1 MDLMYLCMM
10 VCASYP
16 YIVDMTEFKNIM
28 NRQIY
33 LPELLSINI
42 KNYTLYPNGLDYTFN
57 FVKGVNLVLGGNGM
71 GKTTFVN
78 IIRFAI
84 LGLYKKPFGYT
95 RTYQGNIIE
104 KRQLFPQKYFSSR
117 MDDSVRTDTS
127 PTVSIGMKIN
137 NITVELTRDLS
148 SITLT
153 KLKVDGIEVLG
164 DLINQFSYE
173 KLSDIEKKDTLPYK
187 YENIIKTNT
196 NLEFDDLI
204 FFVNE
209 VLFFG
214 EDHKTILW
222 NDEGFFPDVQSEL
235 FNKYFNDPDL
245 DKKRQEAIR
254 KAKYFDS
261 LSRHSSEDMRA
272 INKVLSKMKDAP
284 VANLSTN
291 KGNIAFT
298 LIDLKEELA
307 RINTKLE
314 TIQKERASKSQYIS
328 LLQND
333 INKIS
338 LSVSDKDKQ
347 LKQIEEE
354 LNSHIWET
362 LYPSYHIFIKNIQ
375 LNHVCPMCSHTNG
388 ELVERVTNE
397 QNNCFVCGTPI
408 STNTDTDII
417 LRKQFEEISVERKS
431 LYQSINSKKQK
442 IQNIE
447 QEIINL
453 DSEFS
458 NTESRKREIQQ
469 NIREL
474 EYKNVMSDNSQNSIQ
489 PFLDEVNYLTQQKEK
504 YQKQR
509 DEQYDIVT
517 SISEEIEDII
527 TTNVQAFSSIFAQ
540 YAGKFLGVPCELTY
554 MKQVGD
560 SNKRFYPIID
570 GKVRFYEEEMSES
583 QRFFVDHSF
592 RMSILTFFYKTP
604 SFYIVETPD
613 SSLDISYERNAASV
627 FAEFLKKPNSLI
639 ITSNLNN
646 SLFIEHLLNQKDIDL
661 GIVGLL
667 EIAKQSA
674 IQNTNEQLKLIYQN
688 IKKRLKSC

>member
-1 MDLMYLCMM
+1 M
-10 VCASYP
+10 S
-16 YIVDMTEFKNIM
+16 
-28 NRQIY
+28 RQIY

-42 KNYTLYPNGLDYTFN
+42 KNYTLYPNGLDYTFD

-104 KRQLFPQKYFSSR
+104 KRQLFPQKYFSNR
-117 MDDSVRTDTS
+117 MDDSVHTDTS
-127 PTVSIGMKIN
+127 PTVSISMKIN
-137 NITVELTRDLS
+137 NVLVELTRDLS
-148 SITLT
+148 SITMT
-153 KLKVDGIEVLG
+153 QLKVNRTEVSGALV
-164 DLINQFSYE
+164 NQFSYE
-173 KLSDIEKKDTLPYK
+173 KLSDAAKTDTLPYK
-187 YENIIKTNT
+187 YEEIIKVNT

-222 NDEGFFPDVQSEL
+222 NDGDFFPDVQSEL

-245 DKKRQEAIR
+245 DKKRQDAIR

-272 INKVLSKMKDAP
+272 INKVLSKMKGAP
-284 VANLSTN
+284 VIGNSITN
-291 KGNIAFT
+291 ERNIALI
-298 LIDLKEELA
+298 LIDLKGRLVEKDAKLA
-307 RINTKLE
+307 A
-314 TIQKERASKSQYIS
+314 IQKERTSKSQDIS

-338 LSVSDKDKQ
+338 LSTNDIDKE
-347 LKQIEEE
+347 LKQIEDK
-354 LNSHIWET
+354 LNNHIWET
-362 LYPSYHIFIKNIQ
+362 LHPSYHVFIKNIQ
-375 LNHVCPMCSHTNG
+375 LNHICPMCNQPND
-388 ELVERVTNE
+388 ELVEKVTNE
-397 QNNCFVCGTPI
+397 QNNCFACRIPI
-408 STNTDTDII
+408 NTNTEEDIT
-417 LRKQFEEISVERKS
+417 LRKRFDEISAHRKT

-447 QEIINL
+447 QQIVNL

-458 NTESRKREIQQ
+458 KIESERRTIQQ
-469 NIREL
+469 KVREF
-474 EYKNVMSDNSQNSIQ
+474 EYENAMSDNSQNSIQ
-489 PFLDEVNYLTQQKEK
+489 PFLDEVNRLTQQKEA

-517 SISEEIEDII
+517 SISNEIEDVI
-527 TTNVQAFSSIFAQ
+527 TANVHVFSSFFAQ

-554 MKQVGD
+554 IKQAGD
-560 SNKRFYPIID
+560 TNKRFYPVID

-592 RMSILTFFYKTP
+592 RMSILTFFYRTP

-613 SSLDISYERNAASV
+613 SSLDISYERNAARV

-646 SLFIEHLLNQKDIDL
+646 SLFIEHLLDQKDIDL

-667 EIAKQSA
+667 EIAKQST
-674 IQNTNEQLKLIYQN
+674 IQNTNEQLKSIYHH
-688 IKKRLKSC
+688 IKTRLESC

>member
-1 MDLMYLCMM
+1 M
-10 VCASYP
+10 S
-16 YIVDMTEFKNIM
+16 
-28 NRQIY
+28 RRIY

-42 KNYTLYPNGLDYTFN
+42 KNYTLYPNGLDYTFD

-78 IIRFAI
+78 IIRYAI

-104 KRQLFPQKYFSSR
+104 KRQLFPQKYFSNR
-117 MDDSVRTDTS
+117 MDDSIHTDAS
-127 PTVSIGMKIN
+127 PTVSISMKIN
-137 NITVELTRDLS
+137 NVAVELVRDLS
-148 SITLT
+148 SITLLQ
-153 KLKVDGIEVLG
+153 LKVNGIELSG
-164 DLINQFSYE
+164 SLINQFNYE
-173 KLSDIEKKDTLPYK
+173 KLSDAAKKDTLPYK
-187 YENIIKTNT
+187 YEEIIKTNT

-222 NDEGFFPDVQSEL
+222 NDRDFFPDVQSEL

-272 INKVLSKMKDAP
+272 INKVLSKMKDTP
-284 VANLSTN
+284 VTDHSTSN
-291 KGNIAFT
+291 KENTA
-298 LIDLKEELA
+298 LILIGLREKLA
-307 RINTKLE
+307 EMDAKLAA
-314 TIQKERASKSQYIS
+314 IQKERASKSQEIS
-328 LLQND
+328 LLQNE

-338 LSVSDKDKQ
+338 LSANDIDKQ
-347 LKQIEEE
+347 LKQIEEK
-354 LNSHIWET
+354 LNNHIWET
-362 LYPSYHIFIKNIQ
+362 LHPSYHVFIKNIQ
-375 LNHVCPMCSHTNG
+375 LNHICPMCNKPNDD
-388 ELVERVTNE
+388 LVEKVANDSNICFACGASINE
-397 QNNCFVCGTPI
+397 
-408 STNTDTDII
+408 NTEIDTRLKNSFD
-417 LRKQFEEISVERKS
+417 EISIHRKT
-431 LYQSINSKKQK
+431 LYQSINSKKRT

-447 QEIINL
+447 QQIISL

-458 NTESRKREIQQ
+458 NTELKRRTILQQ
-469 NIREL
+469 VREL
-474 EYKNVMSDNSQNSIQ
+474 EYENAMSDNSQNSIQ
-489 PFLDEVNYLTQQKEK
+489 PFLDEVNRLTLQKEA

-509 DEQYDIVT
+509 DEQYNIVT
-517 SISEEIEDII
+517 SISNEIDDVI
-527 TTNVQAFSSIFAQ
+527 TANVHVFSSIFAQ

-554 MKQVGD
+554 IKQAGD
-560 SNKRFYPIID
+560 NNKRFYPVID

-592 RMSILTFFYKTP
+592 RMSILTFFYRTP

-646 SLFIEHLLNQKDIDL
+646 SLFIEHILDQEDIDL

-667 EIAKQSA
+667 EIAKQST
-674 IQNTNEQLKLIYQN
+674 IQNTSEQLKSIYRH
-688 IKKRLKSC
+688 IKTRLESC

>member
-1 MDLMYLCMM
+1 
-10 VCASYP
+10 
-16 YIVDMTEFKNIM
+16 
-28 NRQIY
+28 
-33 LPELLSINI
+33 
-42 KNYTLYPNGLDYTFN
+42 
-57 FVKGVNLVLGGNGM
+57 M

-78 IIRFAI
+78 IIRYAI

-104 KRQLFPQKYFSSR
+104 KRQLFPQKYFSNR
-117 MDDSVRTDTS
+117 MDDSIHTDAS
-127 PTVSIGMKIN
+127 PTVSISMKIN
-137 NITVELTRDLS
+137 NVAVELVRDLS
-148 SITLT
+148 SITLLQ
-153 KLKVDGIEVLG
+153 LKVNGIELSG
-164 DLINQFSYE
+164 SLINQFNYE
-173 KLSDIEKKDTLPYK
+173 KLSDAAKKDTLPYK
-187 YENIIKTNT
+187 YEEIIKTNT

-222 NDEGFFPDVQSEL
+222 NDGDFVPDVQSEL

-272 INKVLSKMKDAP
+272 INKVLSKMKDTP
-284 VANLSTN
+284 VTDHSTN
-291 KGNIAFT
+291 NKENTA
-298 LIDLKEELA
+298 LILIGLREKLA
-307 RINTKLE
+307 EMDAKLAA
-314 TIQKERASKSQYIS
+314 IQKERASKSQEIS
-328 LLQND
+328 LLQNE

-338 LSVSDKDKQ
+338 LSANDIDKQ
-347 LKQIEEE
+347 LKQIEEK
-354 LNSHIWET
+354 LNNHIWET
-362 LYPSYHIFIKNIQ
+362 LHPSYHVFIKNIQ
-375 LNHVCPMCSHTNG
+375 LNHICPICNKPNDD
-388 ELVERVTNE
+388 LVEKVANDSNICFACGASINE
-397 QNNCFVCGTPI
+397 
-408 STNTDTDII
+408 NTEIDTRLKNSFD
-417 LRKQFEEISVERKS
+417 EISIHRKT
-431 LYQSINSKKQK
+431 LYQSINSKKRT

-447 QEIINL
+447 QQIISL

-458 NTESRKREIQQ
+458 NTELKRRTILQQ
-469 NIREL
+469 VREL
-474 EYKNVMSDNSQNSIQ
+474 EYENAMSDNSQNSIQ
-489 PFLDEVNYLTQQKEK
+489 PFLDEVNRLTLQKEA

-509 DEQYDIVT
+509 DEQYNIVT
-517 SISEEIEDII
+517 SISNEIDDVI
-527 TTNVQAFSSIFAQ
+527 TANVHVFSSIFAQ

-554 MKQVGD
+554 IKQAGD
-560 SNKRFYPIID
+560 NNKRFYPVID

-592 RMSILTFFYKTP
+592 RMSILTFFYRTP

-646 SLFIEHLLNQKDIDL
+646 SLFIEHILDQEDIDL

-667 EIAKQSA
+667 EIAKQST
-674 IQNTNEQLKLIYQN
+674 IQNTSEQLKSIYRH
-688 IKKRLKSC
+688 IKTRMESC

>member
-1 MDLMYLCMM
+1 M
-10 VCASYP
+10 S
-16 YIVDMTEFKNIM
+16 
-28 NRQIY
+28 RQIY

-42 KNYTLYPNGLDYTFN
+42 KNYTLYPNGLDYTFE
-57 FVKGVNLVLGGNGM
+57 FVKGANLVLGGNGM

-127 PTVSIGMKIN
+127 PTVSISMKIN
-137 NITVELTRDLS
+137 NIRVELTRDLS

-164 DLINQFSYE
+164 NLIDQVNYE

-261 LSRHSSEDMRA
+261 LSRHISEDIRA
-272 INKVLSKMKDAP
+272 INKVLSKMKEAP
-284 VANLSTN
+284 VTDHSTN
-291 KGNIAFT
+291 KENIAFT
-298 LIDLKEELA
+298 LIDLKAELA
-307 RINTKLE
+307 RMNTKLE
-314 TIQKERASKSQYIS
+314 TIQKERVSKSQHIS

-338 LSVSDKDKQ
+338 LSVNDNDKQ
-347 LKQIEEE
+347 LTQIEEE

-362 LYPSYHIFIKNIQ
+362 VHPLYHIFIKNIQ
-375 LNHVCPMCSHTNG
+375 LNHVCPMCSHPNG

-458 NTESRKREIQQ
+458 NIESRKREIQQ

-474 EYKNVMSDNSQNSIQ
+474 EYENVMSDNSQNSIQ
-489 PFLDEVNYLTQQKEK
+489 PFLDEVNSLTQQKEY

-517 SISEEIEDII
+517 SISNEIEDII
-527 TTNVQAFSSIFAQ
+527 TANVQAFSSIFSQ

-554 MKQVGD
+554 MKQVRD

-613 SSLDISYERNAASV
+613 SSLDISYEGNAASV

-667 EIAKQSA
+667 EIAKQST

>member
-1 MDLMYLCMM
+1 M
-10 VCASYP
+10 S
-16 YIVDMTEFKNIM
+16 
-28 NRQIY
+28 RQIY

-42 KNYTLYPNGLDYTFN
+42 KNYTLYPNGLDYTFE
-57 FVKGVNLVLGGNGM
+57 FVKGANLVLGGNGM

-127 PTVSIGMKIN
+127 PTVSISMKIN
-137 NITVELTRDLS
+137 NTTVELTRDLS

-187 YENIIKTNT
+187 YENIIKNNT
-196 NLEFDDLI
+196 NLEVDDLI

-261 LSRHSSEDMRA
+261 LSRHISEDIRA
-272 INKVLSKMKDAP
+272 INKVLSKMKEAP
-284 VANLSTN
+284 VTDHSTN
-291 KGNIAFT
+291 KENIAFT
-298 LIDLKEELA
+298 LIDLKAELA
-307 RINTKLE
+307 RMNTKLE
-314 TIQKERASKSQYIS
+314 TIQKERVSKSQHIS

-338 LSVSDKDKQ
+338 LSVNDKDKQ
-347 LKQIEEE
+347 LTQIEEE

-362 LYPSYHIFIKNIQ
+362 VHPLYHIFIKNIQ
-375 LNHVCPMCSHTNG
+375 LNHVCPMCSHPNG

-458 NTESRKREIQQ
+458 NIESRKREIQQ

-474 EYKNVMSDNSQNSIQ
+474 EYENVMSDNSQNSIQ
-489 PFLDEVNYLTQQKEK
+489 PFLDEVNSLTQQKEY

-517 SISEEIEDII
+517 SISNEIEDII
-527 TTNVQAFSSIFAQ
+527 TANVQAFSSIFSQ

-554 MKQVGD
+554 MKQVRD

-613 SSLDISYERNAASV
+613 SSLDISYEGNAASV

-667 EIAKQSA
+667 EIAKQST

>member
-1 MDLMYLCMM
+1 M
-10 VCASYP
+10 S
-16 YIVDMTEFKNIM
+16 
-28 NRQIY
+28 RRIY

-42 KNYTLYPNGLDYTFN
+42 KNYTLYPNGLDYTFD

-78 IIRFAI
+78 IIRYAI

-104 KRQLFPQKYFSSR
+104 KRQLFPQKYFSNR
-117 MDDSVRTDTS
+117 MDDSIHTDAS
-127 PTVSIGMKIN
+127 PTVSISMKIN
-137 NITVELTRDLS
+137 NVAVELVRDLS
-148 SITLT
+148 SITLLQ
-153 KLKVDGIEVLG
+153 LKVNGIELSG
-164 DLINQFSYE
+164 SLINQFNYE
-173 KLSDIEKKDTLPYK
+173 KLSDAAKKDTLPYK
-187 YENIIKTNT
+187 YEEIIKTNT

-222 NDEGFFPDVQSEL
+222 NDGDFFPDVQSEL

-272 INKVLSKMKDAP
+272 INKVLSKMKDTP
-284 VANLSTN
+284 VTDHSTN
-291 KGNIAFT
+291 NKENTA
-298 LIDLKEELA
+298 LILIGLREKLA
-307 RINTKLE
+307 EMDAKLAA
-314 TIQKERASKSQYIS
+314 IQKERASKSQEIS
-328 LLQND
+328 LLQNE

-338 LSVSDKDKQ
+338 LSANDIDKQ
-347 LKQIEEE
+347 LKQIEEK
-354 LNSHIWET
+354 LNNHIWET
-362 LYPSYHIFIKNIQ
+362 LHPSYHVFIKNIQ
-375 LNHVCPMCSHTNG
+375 LNHICPMCNKPNDD
-388 ELVERVTNE
+388 LVEKVANDSNICFACGASINE
-397 QNNCFVCGTPI
+397 
-408 STNTDTDII
+408 NTEIDTRLKNSFD
-417 LRKQFEEISVERKS
+417 EISIHRKT
-431 LYQSINSKKQK
+431 LYQSINSKKRT

-447 QEIINL
+447 QQIISL

-458 NTESRKREIQQ
+458 NTELKRRTILQQ
-469 NIREL
+469 VREL
-474 EYKNVMSDNSQNSIQ
+474 EYENAMSDNSQNSIQ
-489 PFLDEVNYLTQQKEK
+489 PFLDEVNRLTLQKET

-509 DEQYDIVT
+509 DEQYNIVT
-517 SISEEIEDII
+517 SISNEIEDVI
-527 TTNVQAFSSIFAQ
+527 TANVHVFSSIFAQ

-554 MKQVGD
+554 IKQAGD
-560 SNKRFYPIID
+560 NNKRFYPVID

-592 RMSILTFFYKTP
+592 RMSILTFFYRIP

-646 SLFIEHLLNQKDIDL
+646 SLFIEHILDQEDIDL

-667 EIAKQSA
+667 EIAKQST
-674 IQNTNEQLKLIYQN
+674 IQNTSEQLKSIYRH
-688 IKKRLKSC
+688 IKTRLESC

>member
-1 MDLMYLCMM
+1 M
-10 VCASYP
+10 S
-16 YIVDMTEFKNIM
+16 
-28 NRQIY
+28 RRIY

-42 KNYTLYPNGLDYTFN
+42 KNYTLYPNGLDYTFD

-78 IIRFAI
+78 IIRYAI

-104 KRQLFPQKYFSSR
+104 KRQLFPQKYFSNR
-117 MDDSVRTDTS
+117 MDDSIHTDAS
-127 PTVSIGMKIN
+127 PTVSISMKIN
-137 NITVELTRDLS
+137 NVAVELVRDLS
-148 SITLT
+148 SITLLQ
-153 KLKVDGIEVLG
+153 LKVNGIELSG
-164 DLINQFSYE
+164 SLINQFNYE
-173 KLSDIEKKDTLPYK
+173 KLSDAAKKDTSPYK
-187 YENIIKTNT
+187 YEEIIKTNT

-222 NDEGFFPDVQSEL
+222 NDRDFFPDVQSEL

-272 INKVLSKMKDAP
+272 INKVLSKMKDTP
-284 VANLSTN
+284 VTDHSTN
-291 KGNIAFT
+291 NKENTA
-298 LIDLKEELA
+298 LILIGLREKLA
-307 RINTKLE
+307 EMDAKLAA
-314 TIQKERASKSQYIS
+314 IQKERASKSQEIS
-328 LLQND
+328 LLQNE

-338 LSVSDKDKQ
+338 LSANDIDKQ
-347 LKQIEEE
+347 LKQIEEK
-354 LNSHIWET
+354 LNNHIWET
-362 LYPSYHIFIKNIQ
+362 LHPSYHVFIKNIQ
-375 LNHVCPMCSHTNG
+375 LNHICPMCNKPNDD
-388 ELVERVTNE
+388 LVEKVANDSNICFACGASINE
-397 QNNCFVCGTPI
+397 
-408 STNTDTDII
+408 NTEIDTRLKNSFD
-417 LRKQFEEISVERKS
+417 EISIHRKT
-431 LYQSINSKKQK
+431 LYQSINSKKRT

-447 QEIINL
+447 QQIISL

-458 NTESRKREIQQ
+458 NTELKRRTILQQ
-469 NIREL
+469 VREL
-474 EYKNVMSDNSQNSIQ
+474 EYENAMSDNSQNSIQ
-489 PFLDEVNYLTQQKEK
+489 PFLDEVNRLTLQKEA

-509 DEQYDIVT
+509 DEQYNIVT
-517 SISEEIEDII
+517 SISNEIDDVI
-527 TTNVQAFSSIFAQ
+527 TANVHVFSSIFAQ

-554 MKQVGD
+554 IKQAGD
-560 SNKRFYPIID
+560 NNKRFYPVID

-592 RMSILTFFYKTP
+592 RMSILTFFYRTP

-646 SLFIEHLLNQKDIDL
+646 SLFIEHILDQEDIDL

-667 EIAKQSA
+667 EIAKQST
-674 IQNTNEQLKLIYQN
+674 IQNTSEQLKSIYRH
-688 IKKRLKSC
+688 IKTRMESC

>member
-1 MDLMYLCMM
+1 M
-10 VCASYP
+10 S
-16 YIVDMTEFKNIM
+16 
-28 NRQIY
+28 RRIY

-42 KNYTLYPNGLDYTFN
+42 KNYTLYPNGLDYTFD

-78 IIRFAI
+78 IIRYAI

-104 KRQLFPQKYFSSR
+104 KRQLFPQKYFSNR
-117 MDDSVRTDTS
+117 MDDSIHTDAS
-127 PTVSIGMKIN
+127 PTVSISMKIN
-137 NITVELTRDLS
+137 NVAVELVRDLS
-148 SITLT
+148 SITLLQ
-153 KLKVDGIEVLG
+153 LKVNGIELSG
-164 DLINQFSYE
+164 SLINQFNYE
-173 KLSDIEKKDTLPYK
+173 KLSDAAKKDTLPYK
-187 YENIIKTNT
+187 YEEIIKTNT

-222 NDEGFFPDVQSEL
+222 NDGDFFPDVQSEL

-272 INKVLSKMKDAP
+272 INKVLSKMKDTP
-284 VANLSTN
+284 VTDHSTN
-291 KGNIAFT
+291 NKENTA
-298 LIDLKEELA
+298 LILIRLREKLA
-307 RINTKLE
+307 EMDAKLAA
-314 TIQKERASKSQYIS
+314 IQKERASKSQEIS
-328 LLQND
+328 LLQNE

-338 LSVSDKDKQ
+338 LSANDIDKQ
-347 LKQIEEE
+347 LKQIEEK
-354 LNSHIWET
+354 LNNHIWET
-362 LYPSYHIFIKNIQ
+362 LHPSYHVFIKNIQ
-375 LNHVCPMCSHTNG
+375 LNHICPMCNKPNDD
-388 ELVERVTNE
+388 LVEKVANDSNICFACGASINE
-397 QNNCFVCGTPI
+397 
-408 STNTDTDII
+408 NTEIDTRLKNSFD
-417 LRKQFEEISVERKS
+417 EISIHRKT
-431 LYQSINSKKQK
+431 LYQSINSKKRT

-447 QEIINL
+447 QQIISL

-458 NTESRKREIQQ
+458 NTELKRRTILQQ
-469 NIREL
+469 VREL
-474 EYKNVMSDNSQNSIQ
+474 EYENAMSDNSQNSIQ
-489 PFLDEVNYLTQQKEK
+489 PFLDEVNRLTLQKEA

-509 DEQYDIVT
+509 DEQYNIVT
-517 SISEEIEDII
+517 SISNEIEDAI
-527 TTNVQAFSSIFAQ
+527 TANVHVFSSIFAQ

-554 MKQVGD
+554 IKQAGD
-560 SNKRFYPIID
+560 NNKRFYPVID

-592 RMSILTFFYKTP
+592 RMSILTFFYRIP

-639 ITSNLNN
+639 ITS
-646 SLFIEHLLNQKDIDL
+646 
-661 GIVGLL
+661 
-667 EIAKQSA
+667 
-674 IQNTNEQLKLIYQN
+674 
-688 IKKRLKSC
+688 KSE

>member
-1 MDLMYLCMM
+1 
-10 VCASYP
+10 
-16 YIVDMTEFKNIM
+16 
-28 NRQIY
+28 
-33 LPELLSINI
+33 
-42 KNYTLYPNGLDYTFN
+42 
-57 FVKGVNLVLGGNGM
+57 M

-78 IIRFAI
+78 IIRYAI

-104 KRQLFPQKYFSSR
+104 KRQLFPQKYFSNR
-117 MDDSVRTDTS
+117 MDDSIHTDAS
-127 PTVSIGMKIN
+127 PTVSISMKIN
-137 NITVELTRDLS
+137 NVAVELVRDLS
-148 SITLT
+148 SITLLQ
-153 KLKVDGIEVLG
+153 LKVNGIELSG
-164 DLINQFSYE
+164 SLINQFNYE
-173 KLSDIEKKDTLPYK
+173 KLSDAAKKDTLPYK
-187 YENIIKTNT
+187 YEEIIKTNT

-222 NDEGFFPDVQSEL
+222 NDGDFFPDVQSEL

-272 INKVLSKMKDAP
+272 INKVLSKMKDTP
-284 VANLSTN
+284 VTDHSTN
-291 KGNIAFT
+291 NKENTA
-298 LIDLKEELA
+298 LILIGLREKLA
-307 RINTKLE
+307 EMDAKLAA
-314 TIQKERASKSQYIS
+314 IQKERASKSQEIS
-328 LLQND
+328 LLQNE

-338 LSVSDKDKQ
+338 LSANDIDKQ
-347 LKQIEEE
+347 LKQIEEK
-354 LNSHIWET
+354 LNNHIWET
-362 LYPSYHIFIKNIQ
+362 LHPSYHVFIKNIQ
-375 LNHVCPMCSHTNG
+375 LNHICPMCNKPNDD
-388 ELVERVTNE
+388 LVEKVANDSNICFACGASINE
-397 QNNCFVCGTPI
+397 
-408 STNTDTDII
+408 NTEIDTRLKNSFD
-417 LRKQFEEISVERKS
+417 EISIHRKT
-431 LYQSINSKKQK
+431 LYQSINSKKRT

-447 QEIINL
+447 QQVISL

-458 NTESRKREIQQ
+458 NTELKRRTILQQ
-469 NIREL
+469 VREL
-474 EYKNVMSDNSQNSIQ
+474 EYENAMSDNSQNSIQ
-489 PFLDEVNYLTQQKEK
+489 PFLDEVNRLTLQKEA

-509 DEQYDIVT
+509 DEQYNIVT
-517 SISEEIEDII
+517 SISNEIEDVI
-527 TTNVQAFSSIFAQ
+527 TANVHVFSSIFAQ

-554 MKQVGD
+554 IKQAGD
-560 SNKRFYPIID
+560 NNKRFYPVID

-592 RMSILTFFYKTP
+592 RMSILTFFYRTP

-646 SLFIEHLLNQKDIDL
+646 SLFIEHILDQEDIDL

-667 EIAKQSA
+667 EIAKQST
-674 IQNTNEQLKLIYQN
+674 IQNTSEQLKSIYRH
-688 IKKRLKSC
+688 IKTRLESC

>member
-1 MDLMYLCMM
+1 M
-10 VCASYP
+10 S
-16 YIVDMTEFKNIM
+16 
-28 NRQIY
+28 RQIY

-42 KNYTLYPNGLDYTFN
+42 KNYTLYPNGLDYTFD

-104 KRQLFPQKYFSSR
+104 KRQLFPQKYFSNR
-117 MDDSVRTDTS
+117 MDDSIHTDAS
-127 PTVSIGMKIN
+127 PTVTIRMQIN
-137 NITVELTRDLS
+137 NVIVELTRDLS

-153 KLKVDGIEVLG
+153 QLKVDGIEILG
-164 DLINQFSYE
+164 TLINQFGYE
-173 KLSDIEKKDTLPYK
+173 KLSDAAKVDTLPYK
-187 YENIIKTNT
+187 YEKIIKVNT

-222 NDEGFFPDVQSEL
+222 NDGDFLPDVQSEL

-272 INKVLSKMKDAP
+272 INKVLSKMKDTSPSAYNST
-284 VANLSTN
+284 ANQ
-291 KGNIAFT
+291 GNTALI
-298 LIDLKEELA
+298 LIDLKGRLA
-307 RINTKLE
+307 EMDTRLAS
-314 TIQKERASKSQYIS
+314 IQKERASKSQDIS

-338 LSVSDKDKQ
+338 LSANDIDKQ
-347 LKQIEEE
+347 LKQIEEQ
-354 LNSHIWET
+354 LNNHIWET
-362 LYPSYHIFIKNIQ
+362 LHPSYHVFIKNIQ
-375 LNHVCPMCSHTNG
+375 LNHICPMCNQPND
-388 ELVERVTNE
+388 EFVEKVANNSDCCFACNSSINE
-397 QNNCFVCGTPI
+397 NTEADTILKKRFDEI
-408 STNTDTDII
+408 STH
-417 LRKQFEEISVERKS
+417 RKT
-431 LYQSINSKKQK
+431 LYQSINSKKRS

-447 QEIINL
+447 QQIINL
-453 DSEFS
+453 DAEFAKIELERR
-458 NTESRKREIQQ
+458 TIQQ
-469 NIREL
+469 QVREL
-474 EYKNVMSDNSQNSIQ
+474 EYENAMSDNSQNSIQ
-489 PFLDEVNYLTQQKEK
+489 PFLDEVNRLTQQKEA

-517 SISEEIEDII
+517 SISNEIEDVI
-527 TTNVQAFSSIFAQ
+527 TSNVHVFSSIFAQ

-554 MKQVGD
+554 IKQAGD
-560 SNKRFYPIID
+560 SSKRFYPVID

-592 RMSILTFFYKTP
+592 RMSILTFFYRTP

-627 FAEFLKKPNSLI
+627 FAEFLKNPNSLI

-646 SLFIEHLLNQKDIDL
+646 SLFIEHLLDQEDINL

-667 EIAKQSA
+667 DIAKQST
-674 IQNTNEQLKLIYQN
+674 IQHTSEQLKSIYHH
-688 IKKRLKSC
+688 IKNRLELC

>member
-1 MDLMYLCMM
+1 M
-10 VCASYP
+10 S
-16 YIVDMTEFKNIM
+16 
-28 NRQIY
+28 RQIY

-42 KNYTLYPNGLDYTFN
+42 KNYTLYPNGLDYTFE
-57 FVKGVNLVLGGNGM
+57 FVKGANLVLGGNGM

-127 PTVSIGMKIN
+127 PTVSISMKIN
-137 NITVELTRDLS
+137 NTTVELTRDLS

-164 DLINQFSYE
+164 NLIDQVNYE

-261 LSRHSSEDMRA
+261 LSRHISEDIRA
-272 INKVLSKMKDAP
+272 INKVLSKMKEAP
-284 VANLSTN
+284 VTDHSTN
-291 KGNIAFT
+291 KENIAFT
-298 LIDLKEELA
+298 LIDLKAELA
-307 RINTKLE
+307 RMNTKLE
-314 TIQKERASKSQYIS
+314 TIQKERVSKSQHIS

-338 LSVSDKDKQ
+338 LSVNDKDKQ
-347 LKQIEEE
+347 FKQIEEE

-362 LYPSYHIFIKNIQ
+362 LHPLYHIFIKNIQ
-375 LNHVCPMCSHTNG
+375 LNHVCPMCSHPNG

-417 LRKQFEEISVERKS
+417 LRKQFDEISVERKS

-458 NTESRKREIQQ
+458 NIESRKREIQQ

-474 EYKNVMSDNSQNSIQ
+474 EYENVMSDNSQNSIQ
-489 PFLDEVNYLTQQKEK
+489 PFLDEVNSLTQQKEY

-517 SISEEIEDII
+517 SISNEIEDII
-527 TTNVQAFSSIFAQ
+527 TANVQAFSSIFSQ

-554 MKQVGD
+554 MKQVRD

-667 EIAKQSA
+667 EIAKQST

>member
-1 MDLMYLCMM
+1 M
-10 VCASYP
+10 S
-16 YIVDMTEFKNIM
+16 
-28 NRQIY
+28 RQIY

-42 KNYTLYPNGLDYTFN
+42 KNYTLYPNGLDYTFD

-95 RTYQGNIIE
+95 RTYQGSIIE
-104 KRQLFPQKYFSSR
+104 KRQLFPQKYFSNR
-117 MDDSVRTDTS
+117 MDDSVHTDTS
-127 PTVSIGMKIN
+127 PTVSISMKIN
-137 NITVELTRDLS
+137 NVTVELTRDLS

-153 KLKVDGIEVLG
+153 QLKVNGTEVSGTLV
-164 DLINQFSYE
+164 NQFSYE
-173 KLSDIEKKDTLPYK
+173 KLSDVAKADTLPYK
-187 YENIIKTNT
+187 YEEIIKVNT

-222 NDEGFFPDVQSEL
+222 NDGDFFPDVQSEL

-272 INKVLSKMKDAP
+272 INKVLSKMKNAP
-284 VANLSTN
+284 PVTGHSITN
-291 KGNIAFT
+291 KGNTALI
-298 LIDLKEELA
+298 LIDLKGRLVEMDAKLA
-307 RINTKLE
+307 A
-314 TIQKERASKSQYIS
+314 IQKERASKSQDIS
-328 LLQND
+328 VFQND

-338 LSVSDKDKQ
+338 LSANDIDKQ
-347 LKQIEEE
+347 LKQIEEK
-354 LNSHIWET
+354 LNNHIWET
-362 LYPSYHIFIKNIQ
+362 LHPSYHVFIKNIQ
-375 LNHVCPMCSHTNG
+375 LNHICPMCNRPND
-388 ELVERVTNE
+388 ELVEKVTNE
-397 QNNCFVCGTPI
+397 QNNCFACRIPI
-408 STNTDTDII
+408 NTNTEEDIT
-417 LRKQFEEISVERKS
+417 LRKRFDEISAHRKT

-447 QEIINL
+447 QQIVNL

-458 NTESRKREIQQ
+458 KIESERRTIQQ
-469 NIREL
+469 KVREF
-474 EYKNVMSDNSQNSIQ
+474 EYENAMSDNSQNSIQ
-489 PFLDEVNYLTQQKEK
+489 PFLDEVNRLTQQKEA

-517 SISEEIEDII
+517 SISNEIEDVI
-527 TTNVQAFSSIFAQ
+527 TANVHVFSSFFAQ

-554 MKQVGD
+554 IKQAGD
-560 SNKRFYPIID
+560 TNKRFYPVID

-592 RMSILTFFYKTP
+592 RMSILTFFYRTP

-613 SSLDISYERNAASV
+613 SSLDISYERNAARV

-646 SLFIEHLLNQKDIDL
+646 SLFIEHLLDQKDIDL

-667 EIAKQSA
+667 E
-674 IQNTNEQLKLIYQN
+674 
-688 IKKRLKSC
+688 

>member
-1 MDLMYLCMM
+1 M
-10 VCASYP
+10 S
-16 YIVDMTEFKNIM
+16 
-28 NRQIY
+28 RQIY

-42 KNYTLYPNGLDYTFN
+42 KNYTLYPNGLDYTFE
-57 FVKGVNLVLGGNGM
+57 FVKGANLVLGGNGM

-127 PTVSIGMKIN
+127 PTVSISMKIN
-137 NITVELTRDLS
+137 NIRVELTRDLS

-164 DLINQFSYE
+164 NLIDQVNYE

-261 LSRHSSEDMRA
+261 LSRHISEDIRA
-272 INKVLSKMKDAP
+272 INKVLSKMKEAP
-284 VANLSTN
+284 VTDHSTN
-291 KGNIAFT
+291 KENIAFT
-298 LIDLKEELA
+298 LIDLKAELA
-307 RINTKLE
+307 RMNTKLE
-314 TIQKERASKSQYIS
+314 TIQKERVSKSQHIS

-338 LSVSDKDKQ
+338 LSVNDKDKQ
-347 LKQIEEE
+347 LTQIEEE

-362 LYPSYHIFIKNIQ
+362 VHPLYHIFIKNIQ
-375 LNHVCPMCSHTNG
+375 LNHVCPMCSHPNG

-458 NTESRKREIQQ
+458 NIESRKREIQQ

-474 EYKNVMSDNSQNSIQ
+474 EYENVMSDNSQNSIQ

-517 SISEEIEDII
+517 SISNEIEDII
-527 TTNVQAFSSIFAQ
+527 TANVQAFSSIFSQ

-554 MKQVGD
+554 MKQVRD

-613 SSLDISYERNAASV
+613 SSLDISYEGNAASV

-667 EIAKQSA
+667 EIAKQST

>member
-1 MDLMYLCMM
+1 M
-10 VCASYP
+10 S
-16 YIVDMTEFKNIM
+16 
-28 NRQIY
+28 RQIY

-42 KNYTLYPNGLDYTFN
+42 KNYTLYPNGLDYTFE
-57 FVKGVNLVLGGNGM
+57 FVKGANLVLGGNGM

-127 PTVSIGMKIN
+127 PTVSISMKIN
-137 NITVELTRDLS
+137 NTTVELTRDLS

-187 YENIIKTNT
+187 YENIIKNNT

-261 LSRHSSEDMRA
+261 LSRHISEDIRA
-272 INKVLSKMKDAP
+272 INKVLSKMKEAP
-284 VANLSTN
+284 VTDHSTN
-291 KGNIAFT
+291 KENIAFT
-298 LIDLKEELA
+298 LIDLKAELA
-307 RINTKLE
+307 RMNTKLE
-314 TIQKERASKSQYIS
+314 TIQKERVSKSQHIS

-338 LSVSDKDKQ
+338 LSVNDKDKQ
-347 LKQIEEE
+347 LTQIEEE

-362 LYPSYHIFIKNIQ
+362 VHPLYHIFIKNIQ
-375 LNHVCPMCSHTNG
+375 LNHVCPMCSHPNG

-458 NTESRKREIQQ
+458 NIESRKREIQQ

-474 EYKNVMSDNSQNSIQ
+474 EYENVMSDNSQNSIQ
-489 PFLDEVNYLTQQKEK
+489 PFLDEVNSLTQQKEY

-517 SISEEIEDII
+517 SISNEIEDII
-527 TTNVQAFSSIFAQ
+527 TANVQAFSSIFSQ

-554 MKQVGD
+554 MKQVRD

-613 SSLDISYERNAASV
+613 SSLDISYEGNAASV

-667 EIAKQSA
+667 EIAKQST